1 MTAAQ
6 IPTQSRTALLREAE
20 GRAVL
25 SPLGRFLIRDRDA
38 KFTAAFDEVFISEGV
53 RILKTPPRE
62 TPDPETRR
70 PQARLPTLLVGRRR
84 RQPTLGAHGKKH
96 AQRHDPD
103 REPPA
108 VVGHSPGRDDRV
120 VT

>member
-62 TPDPETRR
+62 PRTLRR
-70 PQARLPTLLVGRRR
+70 GGRRR
-84 RQPTLGAHGKKH
+84 VYPPFWPAGAAASRRWERTVRSTLSATIPIVNH
-96 AQRHDPD
+96 QL
-103 REPPA
+103 
-108 VVGHSPGRDDRV
+108 
-120 VT
+120 